1 MKTQLALSL
10 LVTAVLSSCTTVK
23 TTPTSA
29 TTVTG
34 SEGNAYAADTLAEQ
48 APPAKTDIP
57 AEGPEDLIENPALMP
72 SPLLRQSAAGGL

>member
-1 MKTQLALSL
+1 MKTQLALSR
-10 LVTAVLSSCTTVK
+10 LVAVLLSSCTTVK

-29 TTVTG
+29 TVTA
-34 SEGNAYAADTLAEQ
+34 SKGNAYAANSVTEP

-72 SPLLRQSAAGGL
+72 SPLLRQSAAGDP